1 MNAPPSRTLGEG
13 GRRPVAHR
21 QRQFR
26 RELVAGAITLILAT
40 VAVGS
45 NPPRASADSP
55 ADLSVSVT
63 RSTVAVYVRT
73 SFAYTVSVANQ
84 GPQQADGVSL
94 TEALPANVQLTSATS
109 SLGTCTMAGS
119 SVTCDLG
126 SIPSGATATVT
137 LSVTATAPGTITDT
151 AQVATILERSES
163 EVVGETWAV
172 SLKVPGAVVV
182 TDRVSVAVAPEG
194 IEQRSQVRDEP
205 AL

>member
-151 AQVATILERSES
+151 GQASSTTSEPDLS
-163 EVVGETWAV
+163 NNSANRAV
-172 SLKVPGAVVV
+172 SVMLSGAVAV
-182 TDRVSVAVAPEG
+182 TDSETAAVVA
-194 IEQRSQVRDEP
+194 
-205 AL
+205 